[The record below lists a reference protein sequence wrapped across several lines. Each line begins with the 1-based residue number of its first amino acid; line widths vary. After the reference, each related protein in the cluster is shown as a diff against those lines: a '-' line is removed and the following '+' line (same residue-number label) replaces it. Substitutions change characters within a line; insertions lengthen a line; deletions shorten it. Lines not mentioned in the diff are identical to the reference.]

1 MGRPRGIADHH
12 RHDGV
17 VAGQDVEAETGH
29 PLPEQRRVLA
39 QPGPQVPSP
48 DSSSSSTFSEA
59 PTTAGAT
66 ELEKQVGA
74 STRCRASR

>member
-1 MGRPRGIADHH
+1 LRAAVGQHGRPRGIADHH

-39 QPGPQVPSP
+39 QPGPQVIAGLKQLEH
-48 DSSSSSTFSEA
+48 FSEA

-66 ELEKQVGA
+66 ELEN
-74 STRCRASR
+74 R